1 MVDFCRFTPIESVDQ
16 HLKET
21 TMEIPNDG
29 KRILVLN
36 SGSSSLKYEV
46 FLMPHRTSLGRG
58 SIERIGEPKGIQT
71 QSSGRGTIR
80 AEKPMADHAQAMA
93 HVGAA
98 LVDPTSGIL
107 SDIAEIDAIGHRV
120 VHGGEKFSSSVKI
133 DDAVFDAI
141 EANIELAPLHNPANL
156 TGIREA
162 ERLFPGTPQVA
173 VFDTAFH
180 QTMPPTAY
188 LYGLPRELYD
198 KYRIRRYGF
207 HGTSHRYVAGRALE
221 ILGRQPE
228 NSNLVT
234 CHLGNG
240 ASITA
245 IEGGRSIDTSMG
257 FTPLEGLMMGTRSG
271 DFDPAILG
279 FLQERGFSAK
289 DLSTMLNK
297 KSGLLG
303 LSGISND
310 LRDLEAA
317 AEKGIRNAVEAL
329 DVYAHRVRKY
339 IGAYMA
345 ELVKVDA
352 LVFTGGIGQH
362 GTRMR
367 ERICHRLENIGI
379 VMDYS
384 RNSSDGSSEGIVSQ
398 PYSPTA
404 ILVIPTNEE
413 LQIAADAFALLF
425 PGEVV
430 ARRRKTD
437 ITI

>member
-1 MVDFCRFTPIESVDQ
+1 MATGDQ
-16 HLKET
+16 K
-21 TMEIPNDG
+21 
-29 KRILVLN
+29 KVLVLN

-46 FLMPHRTSLGRG
+46 FLMPDRKSLGKG
-58 SIERIGEPKGIQT
+58 AVERIGEAKGILT
-71 QSSGRGTIR
+71 QSSPNGSIKKEATF
-80 AEKPMADHAQAMA
+80 ENHQQAMLS
-93 HVGAA
+93 VGQA
-98 LVDPTSGIL
+98 LVDTEQGIL
-107 SDIAEIDAIGHRV
+107 HSIEEIGAIGHRV
-120 VHGGEKFSSSVKI
+120 VHGGERFANSVRI
-133 DDAVFDAI
+133 NDEVLDAI
-141 EANIELAPLHNPANL
+141 KANIELAPLHNPANL
-156 TGIREA
+156 TGIQEA
-162 ERLFPGTPQVA
+162 ERLMPGVPQVA

-180 QTMPPTAY
+180 QTMSPTAY

-207 HGTSHRYVAGRALE
+207 HGTSHRYVAARALD
-221 ILGRQPE
+221 ILGRKAE
-228 NSNLVT
+228 NTNLIT

-245 IEGGRSIDTSMG
+245 IECGRSIDTSMG

-279 FLQERGFSAK
+279 YLIDRGYSPK
-289 DLSTMLNK
+289 DLTTMINK

-317 AEKGIRNAVEAL
+317 SEKGIRNAVEAL
-329 DVYAHRVRKY
+329 DVYAHRVRQY

-352 LVFTGGIGQH
+352 IVFTGGVGQY
-362 GTRMR
+362 GVKMR

-379 VMDYS
+379 MMDYEAN
-384 RNSSDGSSEGIVSQ
+384 RDDGSAEGAVSQ

-413 LQIAADAFALLF
+413 LQIAMDAYDLLF
-425 PGEVV
+425 V
-430 ARRRKTD
+430 RKPD
-437 ITI
+437 CP